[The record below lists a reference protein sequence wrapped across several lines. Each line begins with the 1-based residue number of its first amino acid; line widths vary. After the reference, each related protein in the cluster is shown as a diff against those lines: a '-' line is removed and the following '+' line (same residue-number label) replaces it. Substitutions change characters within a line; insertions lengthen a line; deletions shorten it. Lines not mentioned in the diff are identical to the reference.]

1 MEGGK
6 LGQQY
11 DEDSKTASRATVPR
25 NDVLKVI
32 REAGGKGIGRATIIE
47 ELDVKGDKTA
57 ENSVTYQLRELKEG
71 RRVRHEG
78 RRYFAR

>member
-1 MEGGK
+1 M
-6 LGQQY
+6 
-11 DEDSKTASRATVPR
+11 
-25 NDVLKVI
+25 LKAI
-32 REAGGKGIGRATIIE
+32 RDAGNQGIGRAAIIE
-47 ELDVKGDKTA
+47 GLGVKGVKTA